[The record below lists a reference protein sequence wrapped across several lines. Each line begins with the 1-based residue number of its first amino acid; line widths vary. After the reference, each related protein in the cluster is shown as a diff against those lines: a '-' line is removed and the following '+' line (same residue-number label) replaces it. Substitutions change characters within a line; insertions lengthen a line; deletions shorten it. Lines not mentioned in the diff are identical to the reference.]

1 MKCPSCGAEIGNNKT
16 CDYCG
21 SQISIEM
28 KKEQEQIN
36 KQGCPKCGS
45 SNIKFNRENQGEIQ
59 GERGRQIVNRTV
71 GFCQD
76 CGHTWYP
83 NSPDNEAPKKN
94 NTIWWVLGWLFF
106 FPAPIMVLIWRKKNT
121 WDLKIKIAV
130 TAIFWIVILVMGST
144 NKDTATTDTSSQA
157 EKDISS
163 TESEK
168 TVTESVQSDNEV
180 KIVDD
185 EVVNAFVI
193 RYNDISESPLVD
205 LTKGNIRTKYFA
217 YSYGYYLELL
227 NSNATNKIVVTIN
240 ETNDNADDGVAGMK
254 TVFHDIVKTIDESLT
269 DDEIYSYF
277 DGMILSGIQSESN
290 LGTTDVFYSPD
301 VELSKGHSRGHI
313 KIGAK

>member
-1 MKCPSCGAEIGNNKT
+1 MKCPSCGAEIGNNLI
-16 CDYCG
+16 CEYCG
-21 SQISIEM
+21 TQINVEM

-45 SNIKFNRENQGEIQ
+45 TNIKFNRENQGEIH
-59 GERGRQIVNRTV
+59 GKNRRVIVHRTV

-106 FPAPIMVLIWRKKNT
+106 FPAPVMVLIWRKKNT
-121 WDLKIKIAV
+121 WDIKVKIAV
-130 TAIFWIVILVMGST
+130 TVIFWIVFLIIGST
-144 NKDTATTDTSSQA
+144 NKDNSSTDTSSQIEKEVSNSGSEEVSA
-157 EKDISS
+157 EVLQTD
-163 TESEK
+163 
-168 TVTESVQSDNEV
+168 DEV

-205 LTKGNIRTKYFA
+205 ITKGNIRTKYHA

-227 NSNATNKIVVTIN
+227 DSNATDKIAVTIN
-240 ETNDNADDGVAGMK
+240 ETNDNAEDGVAGMK
-254 TVFHDIVKTIDESLT
+254 SVFHDIVRTIDETLT
-269 DDEIYSYF
+269 DDEINSYF
-277 DGMILSGIQSESN
+277 DSMISAGTQAEST
-290 LGTTDVFYSPD
+290 LGTVDVFYSPD
-301 VELSKGHSRGHI
+301 VDLSKGHSRGHI
-313 KIGAK
+313 EIEEK